1 MRRIAWRIAIF
12 LPLTYLLLLGGLFAV
27 MCQGPEVFT
36 RVMAKTPEAAFMVIP
51 FKSLWLRA
59 RAGSLKPG
67 DEAPSFSLETYDKK
81 SRVQLSDFK
90 GKQPVVLVFGSY
102 T

>member
-1 MRRIAWRIAIF
+1 MRIALKVLIL
-12 LPLTYLLLLGGLFAV
+12 LPVIYVVLLGALFAV

-51 FKSLWLRA
+51 FKPLWLRA

-67 DEAPSFSLETYDKK
+67 DEAPSLSLETYDKK